1 MFAKLLADSGGADE
15 IVDTIVGH
23 ASPRALPWAMA
34 LVGSIIGLPMFFEI
48 GLVLLMPVIYLVA
61 RRSQLSLITVGIPAL
76 AGLSAMHGLVPPH
89 PGPLTAIDLLG
100 ADLGITLALGVAVA
114 IPTVIVAGP
123 LFGKL
128 AGRWVVLDV
137 PAHGSTPTSSSRQRR
152 TASAHRPPTEAR
164 ATARRP
170 VRRPQ
175 TRTERHRPS
184 FGMTMFS
191 VLLPVGLMMGK
202 ALVDIFIEDENN
214 LVRQIFDTLGRPL
227 MALLIAVVVGIFTLG
242 RGAAMTRD
250 QITKCIEGSLPP
262 VAGIILIVAAG
273 GGFKQVLID
282 TGIGT
287 KLAEW
292 ATAANISVIL
302 LAWVLAV
309 LIRLATGSA
318 TVATITA
325 SSLMLGLVEGMSTG
339 EVSLVVLAVGAG
351 SVFFSHV
358 NDAGFWLVKEYFGMS
373 VGQTIKTWSI
383 METMLSVIGLVLV
396 LLLGICHL
404 TAPATREIPRHAE
417 RAGDFACRA
426 KGSALDHLGSARD
439 LVVLALLGRAAV
451 DRHRDHD
458 DRDERQQA
466 ADERNDRQQRPR
478 VADRRLLRGRL
489 RRAAGAVHA
498 QTEQLLAG
506 CPALGDLERDEVEEG
521 QQARRTGR

>member
-1 MFAKLLADSGGADE
+1 MTPALTILAAGPELAEPVAAGWQLVLAALAGIAVIVVLITIAKLHPFLALIFGALTVGIVAGVNIGDVLASFADGFGTTAAGVGVLIALGAMFAKLLADSGGADE

-137 PAHGSTPTSSSRQRR
+137 PHRFDPDEFVTNGSGGSTTTTDQPGDGTR
-152 TASAHRPPTEAR
+152 TVTQTE
-164 ATARRP
+164 
-170 VRRPQ
+170 
-175 TRTERHRPS
+175 TRTERRRPS
-184 FGMTMFS
+184 FAMTMFS

-227 MALLIAVVVGIFTLG
+227 MALLIAVIVGIFTLG
-242 RGAAMTRD
+242 RGAAMTRE

-339 EVSLVVLAVGAG
+339 EVSLIVLAVGAG

-383 METMLSVIGLVLV
+383 METVLSVVGLVLV
-396 LLLGICHL
+396 LLLG
-404 TAPATREIPRHAE
+404 
-417 RAGDFACRA
+417 
-426 KGSALDHLGSARD
+426 
-439 LVVLALLGRAAV
+439 LVI
-451 DRHRDHD
+451 
-458 DRDERQQA
+458 
-466 ADERNDRQQRPR
+466 
-478 VADRRLLRGRL
+478 
-489 RRAAGAVHA
+489 
-498 QTEQLLAG
+498 
-506 CPALGDLERDEVEEG
+506 
-521 QQARRTGR
+521 

>member
-1 MFAKLLADSGGADE
+1 MTPAITVLAADTELAEPVAAGWQLVLAALAGIALIVVLITVAKLHPFLALIFGAITVGLVAGVNMGDVLDSFADGFGTTAAGVGVLIALGAMFAKLLADSGGADE

-34 LVGSIIGLPMFFEI
+34 LVGAIIGLPMFFEI

-61 RRSQLSLITVGIPAL
+61 KRSQLSLVTVGIPAL

-123 LFGKL
+123 LFGRL

-137 PAHGSTPTSSSRQRR
+137 PDRFDADDFDGNGGVGAAAGEVEAGGSGAATQ
-152 TASAHRPPTEAR
+152 TA
-164 ATARRP
+164 
-170 VRRPQ
+170 
-175 TRTERHRPS
+175 TRTQRQRPS
-184 FGMTMFS
+184 FGVTLFS
-191 VLLPVGLMMGK
+191 VLLPVALMMGK
-202 ALVDIFIEDENN
+202 ALVDIFIDDENA
-214 LVRQIFDTLGRPL
+214 LLRQTFDIIGRPL
-227 MALLIAVVVGIFTLG
+227 MALLIAVVVGMFTLG

-250 QITKCIEGSLPP
+250 QIAKCLETSLPP

-273 GGFKQVLID
+273 GGFKQVLVD

-292 ATAANISVIL
+292 ATAANISTIL

-339 EVSLVVLAVGAG
+339 QVSLIVLAVGSG

-373 VGQTIKTWSI
+373 VGQTIKTWSL
-383 METMLSVIGLVLV
+383 METVLSVTGLVLV
-396 LLLGICHL
+396 LLLG
-404 TAPATREIPRHAE
+404 
-417 RAGDFACRA
+417 
-426 KGSALDHLGSARD
+426 
-439 LVVLALLGRAAV
+439 LVI
-451 DRHRDHD
+451 
-458 DRDERQQA
+458 
-466 ADERNDRQQRPR
+466 
-478 VADRRLLRGRL
+478 
-489 RRAAGAVHA
+489 
-498 QTEQLLAG
+498 
-506 CPALGDLERDEVEEG
+506 
-521 QQARRTGR
+521 